1 VPVEKFRFPTAH
13 YRRSGRSNPRK
24 ARALSAKPWTN
35 QIARC
40 RLKYHRISEKFH
52 QDTPQAPPPTC
63 PTLARA
69 APPHAAGTTR
79 RVRCWAAME
88 GEGVCVWPRRLAT
101 CICMPTARSR
111 RQGKNF
117 ESGSAY
123 SSRGGGG
130 TACAGGGAG
139 RSPERC
145 VWCARVAGCG
155 TTTPQHTA
163 HSAQR
168 TATARRGAQL
178 RRVRGRSAAA
188 RGRARGGVT
197 WLLLLLPLLIFSS
210 WARMVYDSLFF
221 FPTDG
226 GPVGRHGKKNG
237 KKNSQRSNNVCSLFG
252 ENKTPS
258 CVPDCLQ
265 SANVYSLRPK
275 INAILRFEIRPT
287 KIATLTS

>member
-1 VPVEKFRFPTAH
+1 MTVETVLVCPLKNFVSPLHTTGGAADRIRGKQGPSPQNHGPTKSRAVASSTTGS
-13 YRRSGRSNPRK
+13 RRNFTRIPP
-24 ARALSAKPWTN
+24 KP
-35 QIARC
+35 
-40 RLKYHRISEKFH
+40 
-52 QDTPQAPPPTC
+52 PPPTC

-155 TTTPQHTA
+155 TTTPHHTA

-168 TATARRGAQL
+168 TAHSNSTAWGTAQEGTGAQ
-178 RRVRGRSAAA
+178 RSRPWQGQGWRNVAAFTAAA
-188 RGRARGGVT
+188 
-197 WLLLLLPLLIFSS
+197 S
-210 WARMVYDSLFF
+210 YLFQLGQ
-221 FPTDG
+221 DG
-226 GPVGRHGKKNG
+226 
-237 KKNSQRSNNVCSLFG
+237 L
-252 ENKTPS
+252 
-258 CVPDCLQ
+258 
-265 SANVYSLRPK
+265 
-275 INAILRFEIRPT
+275 
-287 KIATLTS
+287 